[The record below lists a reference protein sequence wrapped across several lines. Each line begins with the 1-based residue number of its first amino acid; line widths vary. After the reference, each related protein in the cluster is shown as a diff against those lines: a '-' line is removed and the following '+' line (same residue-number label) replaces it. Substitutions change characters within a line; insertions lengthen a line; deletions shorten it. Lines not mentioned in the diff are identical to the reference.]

1 MREEKRVYRG
11 HFAGVR
17 KSDKVSEP
25 VVVIVSYY
33 DTVRHG
39 MLETFCLVV
48 PESARIRRI
57 QTSGIDEI
65 IKVEYDNNTKYY
77 YHQFG
82 DIYDPAILRP
92 AEDKEIEEAEK
103 IMKLR
108 EVAEE
113 ARDVC

>member
-1 MREEKRVYRG
+1 MKEEKRVYRG
-11 HFAGVR
+11 HFTGVK

-25 VVVIVSYY
+25 TVIVVGYY

-39 MLETFCLVV
+39 VLETFALVV
-48 PESARIRRI
+48 PENAKVKRV

-65 IKVEYDNNTKYY
+65 IKVEYNDEVRYY

-82 DIYDPAILRP
+82 DPYDPAVLRP
-92 AEDKEIEEAEK
+92 AEDEEIEEAEK
-103 IMKLR
+103 IIRLR
-108 EVAEE
+108 EIAEE

>member
-39 MLETFCLVV
+39 VLETFSLVV
-48 PESARIRRI
+48 PENAKIKRI

-65 IKVEYDNNTKYY
+65 IKVEYGNEVRYY

-82 DIYDPAILRP
+82 DPYDPAILRT
-92 AEDKEIEEAEK
+92 AKDEEIAEAEK
-103 IMKLR
+103 IAKLR
-108 EVAEE
+108 EIAKE

>member
-11 HFAGVR
+11 HFAGIR
-17 KSDKVSEP
+17 KSDKVTEP
-25 VVVIVSYY
+25 TIIITSYY

-39 MLETFCLVV
+39 ALETFCLVL
-48 PESARIRRI
+48 PENARVRRV

-82 DIYDPAILRP
+82 DPYDPAILRP
-92 AEDKEIEEAEK
+92 AKDEEIEEAEK
-103 IMKLR
+103 VIRLR
-108 EVAEE
+108 EIAEE

>member
-11 HFAGVR
+11 HFTGVKR
-17 KSDKVSEP
+17 SDKVTEP
-25 VVVIVSYY
+25 TVIITSYY

-65 IKVEYDNNTKYY
+65 IKVEYGNEVRYY

-82 DIYDPAILRP
+82 DPYDPAILRT
-92 AEDKEIEEAEK
+92 AKDEEIEEAEK